1 MPQNTDSLKHERGAH
16 PAQPLVPTLQAQIRE
31 ALTRLREVG
40 EKLPPV
46 DAVAII
52 RESRDSS
59 AQESR

>member
-1 MPQNTDSLKHERGAH
+1 MSQNTDAREHERNAH
-16 PAQPLVPTLQAQIRE
+16 PAQPLTSTLAQVRE
-31 ALTRLREVG
+31 ALARLREVG

-52 RESRDSS
+52 RESRDLS

>member
-1 MPQNTDSLKHERGAH
+1 MSQDTDTLKQEQGDHR
-16 PAQPLVPTLQAQIRE
+16 AQPLPPTPAQIRE

-52 RESRDSS
+52 REGREA

>member
-1 MPQNTDSLKHERGAH
+1 MSPNTDTLEHEHDAQS
-16 PAQPLVPTLQAQIRE
+16 AQPDPPTFAQIRE
-31 ALTRLREVG
+31 ALAQLRAVG

-52 RESRDSS
+52 RESRDLS

>member
-1 MPQNTDSLKHERGAH
+1 MSQDIHTLEHKRDDHR
-16 PAQPLVPTLQAQIRE
+16 AQPLPTTPTQIRE

-46 DAVAII
+46 DAVTII
-52 RESRDSS
+52 REGREA

>member
-1 MPQNTDSLKHERGAH
+1 MSQNADMLEHERDAH
-16 PAQPLVPTLQAQIRE
+16 PVQPLPPTPAQIRE
-31 ALTRLREVG
+31 ALARLREVG

-52 RESRDSS
+52 RESRDLS

>member
-1 MPQNTDSLKHERGAH
+1 MSQDTDTLRRRRGAH
-16 PAQPLVPTLQAQIRE
+16 PAQPHPPTLAQIRE
-31 ALTRLREVG
+31 ALTQWSEVG

-52 RESRDSS
+52 RESPDLS

>member
-1 MPQNTDSLKHERGAH
+1 MSQDTDTLKQERGDH
-16 PAQPLVPTLQAQIRE
+16 PAQPLAPTPAQIRE

-52 RESRDSS
+52 REGREA

>member
-1 MPQNTDSLKHERGAH
+1 MSQNTDTLEHERGAH
-16 PAQPLVPTLQAQIRE
+16 PAQPLLPALQAQIRK
-31 ALTRLREVG
+31 ALSRLREAG

-52 RESRDSS
+52 RERRDAS

>member
-1 MPQNTDSLKHERGAH
+1 MSQDTHTLEHKRDDH
-16 PAQPLVPTLQAQIRE
+16 PAQPLPPTPAQIRE

-52 RESRDSS
+52 REGREA

>member
-1 MPQNTDSLKHERGAH
+1 MSQNTDTLEHERGDH
-16 PAQPLVPTLQAQIRE
+16 PAQPLPPTPAQIRE

-40 EKLPPV
+40 ETLPPV

-52 RESRDSS
+52 RESRDLS

>member
-1 MPQNTDSLKHERGAH
+1 MSQNTDTLEHERGAH
-16 PAQPLVPTLQAQIRE
+16 PAQPHPPTLAQIRE

-52 RESRDSS
+52 RESRDLS
-59 AQESR
+59 AQENR